1 MIFSKHNVRQDLLA
15 FSLVQVVLL
24 LELPQLSFDEDNSL
38 VVVAA
43 TLGQLIKASSIVAL
57 LDGLGGGL
65 FRYLLLRRD
74 LLAGLF
80 SICSCL

>member
-1 MIFSKHNVRQDLLA
+1 MIFSKHDVRQDLLT
-15 FSLVQVVLL
+15 FSLVLVVLL

-43 TLGQLIKASSIVAL
+43 TLGQLIEASSIVAL

-65 FRYLLLRRD
+65 F
-74 LLAGLF
+74 
-80 SICSCL
+80 